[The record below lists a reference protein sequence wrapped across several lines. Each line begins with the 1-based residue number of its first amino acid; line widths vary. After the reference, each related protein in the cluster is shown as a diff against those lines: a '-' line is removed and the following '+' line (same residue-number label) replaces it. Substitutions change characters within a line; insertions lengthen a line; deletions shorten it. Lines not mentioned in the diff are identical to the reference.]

1 MYIVHGSVQGGSA
14 DWYAFETADVYTQGK
29 PLSEV
34 CSECLVSFEITPVNQ
49 LEWSVGYIGN
59 EAETVYWTG
68 SIARDSYGWYVPIGV
83 QSPPSRPSRA
93 SNSKSFDYSISIT
106 YRGEMKRFTGEL
118 NSNVGIDCQMD
129 TWSSC

>member
-49 LEWSVGYIGN
+49 LEWSRSYISNGT
-59 EAETVYWTG
+59 ETVYWTG
-68 SIARDSYGWYVPIGV
+68 GVQRDSSGWYVSIGV

-93 SNSKSFDYSISIT
+93 SGDNDFDYSISIN
-106 YRGEMKRFTGEL
+106 YRGEVKRFTGTL
-118 NSNVGIDCQMD
+118 SSHVGIDCQMD
-129 TWSSC
+129 TWASC